1 MTATPAPVPAP
12 TNAKRRRP
20 FTGWHMTAILVAFFG
35 VVIAV
40 NVLMATMAVRTF
52 GGTVVDN
59 SYVASQQF
67 NGWLEQ
73 SRAQRALGWDVAVAR
88 GADGAPVIT
97 ATDAAGQPLV
107 GAVVTA
113 TVRHPLGR
121 MADRPLRLTSAGDG
135 RFTASEPLAAG
146 RWHIIITVIDNGR
159 DARFVEDMR

>member
-1 MTATPAPVPAP
+1 MIAMALSPSSAPG
-12 TNAKRRRP
+12 TKRRRA
-20 FTGWHMTAILVAFFG
+20 FTGWHMTAILVVFFG

-40 NVLMATMAVRTF
+40 NVLMATLAVRTF

-67 NGWLEQ
+67 NGWLAQ
-73 SRAQRALGWDVAVAR
+73 SRAQRALGWDVAVSR
-88 GADGAPVIT
+88 GAGDVPVII

-121 MADRPLRLTSAGDG
+121 TPDRAMRLTSGGDG
-135 RFTASEPLAAG
+135 RFTASAPLEAG
-146 RWHIIITVIDNGR
+146 RWHIIITVIDNGH
-159 DARFVEDMR
+159 DARFVEDWR

>member
-1 MTATPAPVPAP
+1 MTATPAPA
-12 TNAKRRRP
+12 NFKRRRP

-67 NGWLEQ
+67 NGWLAQ
-73 SRAQRALGWDVAVAR
+73 GRAQRALGWDVAVTR
-88 GADGAPVIT
+88 GAGGVPVIT

-113 TVRHPLGR
+113 TARHPLGR
-121 MADRPLRLTSAGDG
+121 MPDRPLRLTSAGDG
-135 RFTASEPLAAG
+135 RFTAAEPLRAG
-146 RWHIIITVIDNGR
+146 RWHIIITVIDNGH